1 MRIRQFT
8 RKMGTYPIPKSE
20 LKKYTEEQK
29 KVILKYTP
37 ILKTLLIDNK
47 YTPLLYCKI
56 EPIDVLPKDSLNIS
70 NTQNDDDYTKS
81 ESEPITKSESTSC
94 PELNVI
100 QVILLLHNMNYKFH
114 KTFYI
119 NYYNAFHKYLSK
131 SKNEDPIPDDF
142 KKTIQIAFSNIGSLN
157 LYMQNRV
164 MREIFQS
171 KYNKNPALHYC
182 LDVLFE
188 INYNFTLDF
197 IKIFYRS
204 KIDYHNQ
211 NIENQTILD
220 NNLIM
225 YSIFSFGN
233 NVKINEEF
241 FNKIITL
248 IQNNVIHTQLLSNY
262 ILKILEFINY
272 VHLNNIS
279 YALQLITCLLN
290 KIECY
295 DETSIKNIC
304 KIIIRHHLKKEWL
317 LKLILHNNVIC
328 NVFMDSMCKSKLLHK
343 NLIILFYAMYNPSNK
358 YVPDIQLMNKLL
370 LASDKCKCNH
380 NILGDDCEKYFD
392 NKYFDNKLKLKCKSK
407 SKKIINLIDLFELLN
422 IVPNEETFKIALN
435 NGYVYTVQKMIKT
448 YNFIPDI
455 TTLNEAAKSTD
466 INMIREILLY
476 KIEPTEMILETLIG
490 SSKRVN
496 NNLAYYRRR
505 KIKKSCK
512 KADLPEPN
520 ILKIVKLFILNG
532 LKINLHCIS
541 LLLSLN
547 VHLENLENY
556 DIKYDEDLYFECYVN
571 NWFPDEYIN
580 KFEIDKNVLIMRRF
594 TNNKINTVNK
604 VIEFIKSNNII
615 LDNYMIDSIL
625 NFNDSKLNDKIFGIG
640 INQCIP
646 SILTMYKNT
655 NEECHINV
663 LKNFIEQNNITKEMM
678 MATVNVIL

>member
-1 MRIRQFT
+1 MRKRQLT

-29 KVILKYTP
+29 EVILKYTP

-56 EPIDVLPKDSLNIS
+56 EPIDVLSTNTSQNNIIS
-70 NTQNDDDYTKS
+70 VNGDDYTTS
-81 ESEPITKSESTSC
+81 ESEPIPKSESTSC

-100 QVILLLHNMNYKFH
+100 QVILLLHNINYKFH

-119 NYYNAFHKYLSK
+119 NYYNAFYKYLSK

-142 KKTIQIAFSNIGSLN
+142 KKTIQIAFSNIGTLN
-157 LYMQNRV
+157 LYMRNRV

-188 INYNFTLDF
+188 INYNFTPDF
-197 IKIFYRS
+197 MKIFYRS

-225 YSIFSFGN
+225 YSIFLFGN

-262 ILKILEFINY
+262 ILEILEFINY
-272 VHLNNIS
+272 VHLNNIP
-279 YALQLITCLLN
+279 YAQQLITCLLN

-343 NLIILFYAMYNPSNK
+343 NLIVLFYAMHNPSNK
-358 YVPDIQLMNKLL
+358 YVPDIELMNKLL

-380 NILGDDCEKYFD
+380 NILGDDCEKYF
-392 NKYFDNKLKLKCKSK
+392 NNKLKCKSK
-407 SKKIINLIDLFELLN
+407 NKKVMNLIDLFELLN

-476 KIEPTEMILETLIG
+476 KIEPTEMILETLVG

-512 KADLPEPN
+512 TDLPEPK

-547 VHLENLENY
+547 VHLVNLENY
-556 DIKYDEDLYFECYVN
+556 DIKYNEDLYFECYVN
-571 NWFPDEYIN
+571 NCFPDEYIN

-615 LDNYMIDSIL
+615 LDNYMMESIL

-640 INQCIP
+640 IGINECVP
-646 SILTMYKNT
+646 STLTMYKNT
-655 NEECHINV
+655 NEKCEIKV
-663 LKNFIEQNNITKEMM
+663 LKKFIEQNNITKEMM
-678 MATVNVIL
+678 MATVNITL